1 MNHVLSKGEVGTI
14 LRIDATGVI
23 TIPSGVFSKGDVII
37 MFNNTDK
44 SSTIHSL
51 IDYTYRGAFRKPRLF
66 IEFPARGIVNILFV
80 DDTIVVISGDAI

>member
-1 MNHVLSKGEVGTI
+1 MNHVLSKGEVGKI
-14 LRIDATGVI
+14 LRIDTAGVI
-23 TIPSGVFSKGDVII
+23 TIPSGVFSQGDVIV

-51 IDYTYRGAFRKPRLF
+51 VDHTYRGAFRQPRLF
-66 IEFPARGIVNILFV
+66 IEFPPRGLANILFV

>member
-1 MNHVLSKGEVGTI
+1 
-14 LRIDATGVI
+14 
-23 TIPSGVFSKGDVII
+23 

-66 IEFPARGIVNILFV
+66 IEFPPRGLANILFV